1 MFNVSNLEEMIYEA
15 YKMGASDLHLSVGV
29 VPTIRLH
36 GELKSF
42 GEMEPLSREALVSAL
57 DLLMESKGIKQ
68 RVESLE
74 QKELDFSF
82 GIKNEVRVRT
92 NLYFERNEPA
102 VAFRMIP
109 RKIKSLDE
117 LGLPPILK
125 EMCEHDRG
133 FVLVVG
139 PTGSGKSTTLAAML
153 DYINA
158 SKPVHILTIEDPIE
172 YVHDNKVA
180 LVHQREV
187 GQDTTSFADGLKYAL
202 RQDPDVI
209 LVGEMRDLET
219 MELALTAAETGHLVF
234 ATVHTNSAPQT
245 PERIIGAFPPHQ
257 QNQVAVQ
264 LANTLVGIVY
274 QRLVPRAD
282 MPGRVAVLEILI
294 ANNAIKN
301 LVREMK
307 FHQIESIMQASG
319 RLGMVVFDDAL
330 FDVYRRGLISKES
343 LKLFARNFDYL
354 QRRAGVL

>member
-1 MFNVSNLEEMIYEA
+1 MLDLEEMIYEA
-15 YKMGASDLHLSVGV
+15 YKLGASDLHLSVGV

-36 GELKSF
+36 GELRPF
-42 GEMEPLSREALVSAL
+42 GDMEPLTSESLAESL
-57 DLLMESKGIKQ
+57 DHLMETKGIKQ
-68 RVESLE
+68 RMKTMEK
-74 QKELDFSF
+74 KELDFSF
-82 GIKNEVRVRT
+82 SIKNEVRVRT

-102 VAFRMIP
+102 AAFRMIP
-109 RKIKSLDE
+109 RKIKTLED
-117 LGLPPILK
+117 LGLPSILK

-133 FVLVVG
+133 FILVVG
-139 PTGSGKSTTLAAML
+139 PTGSGKSTTLAAMI
-153 DYINA
+153 DYINS

-172 YVHDNKVA
+172 YIHDNKVA
-180 LVHQREV
+180 LIHQREV
-187 GQDTTSFADGLKYAL
+187 GQDTESFADGLKYAL

-257 QNQVAVQ
+257 QNQIAVQ

-319 RLGMVVFDDAL
+319 RMGMVTFDDAL
-330 FDVYRRGLISKES
+330 FDAYRRGLISKEN
-343 LKLFARNFDYL
+343 LKLFARNLDYL
-354 QRRAGVL
+354 QRRAGVI